1 MAVAKLVVGGVIVD
15 RLESPR
21 QVLAARRTGPPTLRG
36 RWEFPGGKVEPGEM
50 PEDARTRE
58 LQEELGIGVALG
70 GEFLAP
76 QGDPWPISDR
86 LEMRLWF
93 AIVAQG
99 DPIASDSHD
108 ELKWLDADSLES
120 VNWLDADRQ
129 VLAHLLRHLSR

>member
-50 PEDARTRE
+50 PEDALTRE

-70 GEFLAP
+70 GEFESRLCDAYLTTSAKAVLLNSTQTRSKIP
-76 QGDPWPISDR
+76 AAPWP
-86 LEMRLWF
+86 MPTH
-93 AIVAQG
+93 IVTMPYFSWWRCNA
-99 DPIASDSHD
+99 
-108 ELKWLDADSLES
+108 
-120 VNWLDADRQ
+120 
-129 VLAHLLRHLSR
+129 